1 MIEEGYCN
9 DALNLVSSLQSE
21 DVKFRYLN
29 ALACIRAG
37 NKDLAFTEL
46 DKCLQ
51 IDQRNIEC
59 LILKGKLL
67 WSVDRIEEGNQC
79 FWNAHS
85 IDPNHNEV
93 IEFLSIQK
101 PRADEYFKKA
111 TMAIFEGK
119 KGEAFELI
127 AKGLE
132 LFHDMTK
139 LLLLRSSLHRE
150 N

>member
-9 DALNLVSSLQSE
+9 DALNLVSNLQSE

-51 IDQRNIEC
+51 IDARNIEC
-59 LILKGKLL
+59 YVLKGKLL
-67 WSVDRIEEGNQC
+67 WSVDRIEDGNQC
-79 FWNAHS
+79 FWAAHQ

-93 IEFLSIQK
+93 IEFLSI
-101 PRADEYFKKA
+101 
-111 TMAIFEGK
+111 
-119 KGEAFELI
+119 
-127 AKGLE
+127 
-132 LFHDMTK
+132 
-139 LLLLRSSLHRE
+139 
-150 N
+150 